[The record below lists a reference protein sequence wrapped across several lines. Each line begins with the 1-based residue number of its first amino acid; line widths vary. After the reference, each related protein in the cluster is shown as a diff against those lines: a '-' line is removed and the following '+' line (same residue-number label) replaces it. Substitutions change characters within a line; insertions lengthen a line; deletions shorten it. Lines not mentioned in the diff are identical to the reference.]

1 MKKIILSLLSTLFI
15 VALYAQDPAFNFG
28 DPIERPAGQID
39 VRLLGHTPQGYFSV
53 NKIAPSGAMQFS
65 PTIIVEYINSKQQQ
79 VLSHNLT
86 VETMEDYVNVVY
98 FNNTL
103 YLLKALFSKS
113 AGTNVLTAEPIG
125 RDGSGG
131 KAIEI
136 GTLPAEK
143 LAKRGL
149 FYAAA
154 SPDGSKLLILSQPEF
169 VKGEN
174 EKITITLYGN
184 GGFNKIWH
192 SEQTFPYEWTRAV
205 ENTPSVNNNGTAF
218 LLKKTDMKGDD
229 NTFSVFSFDGK
240 ALKEHKIALDGKKKV
255 HTIVS
260 AFNNAGDFTVGG
272 YFTED
277 AKVKLGFGT
286 ALHGSFLWQVDP
298 TGANA
303 KVAAINPFEKRK
315 DIIAKSIVFSGDKNI
330 LLGEWYYVNSKSASK
345 PGDMF
350 AKDYT
355 YSGNDVIIDG
365 FDAAGK
371 PLYAT
376 SIKKRN
382 ESVNDNGGMVSYFA
396 AVIKGKLYVIFNDDK
411 YNHDGKKNIIVFGSN
426 KIVVYATVDPVTG
439 AVTETKPVGFTG
451 PVGDKGGDMLLRPDV
466 FIKGDDTH
474 YMIRAENR
482 SGYRMGTVSF

>member
-1 MKKIILSLLSTLFI
+1 MKKTILPLLFILSLIHTR
-15 VALYAQDPAFNFG
+15 AQDPAFSFG
-28 DPIERPAGQID
+28 DPVTKPAGENE
-39 VRLLGHTPQGYFSV
+39 VRLLGHTPQGYFVV
-53 NKIAPSGAMQFS
+53 NRKAPSGMEFS
-65 PTIIVEYINSKQQQ
+65 PTIIVEYINNKQQQ
-79 VLSHNLT
+79 VFAHNLT
-86 VETMEDYVNVVY
+86 VDKLEDYVNVVY

-103 YLLKALFSKS
+103 YLLKALFSKD
-113 AGTNVLTAEPIG
+113 AGKNVLTAEPVG

-154 SPDGSKLLILSQPEF
+154 SPDGSKLLVLAQPEF

-174 EKITITLYGN
+174 EKITLTLYGN
-184 GGFNKIWH
+184 GFNKIWG

-205 ENTPSVNNNGTAF
+205 QNTPSVNNNGTAF

-229 NTFSVFSFDGK
+229 NTFSIFSFDGK
-240 ALKEHKIALDGKKKV
+240 TLKEQKIALDGKKKV

-260 AFNNAGDFTVGG
+260 AFNTAGDYTVGG
-272 YFTED
+272 YYTED

-286 ALHGSFLWQVDP
+286 ALHGSFLWQVDA

-303 KVAAINPFEKRK
+303 KISAINPFEKRK
-315 DIIAKSIVFSGDKNI
+315 DIIAKRIVFSGDKHI
-330 LLGEWYYVNSKSASK
+330 LLGEWYYVNSKPANR

-355 YSGNDVIIDG
+355 YSGNDIIVDG
-365 FDAAGK
+365 FDASGK

-382 ESVNDNGGMVSYFA
+382 ESVNDDGGMVSYFA
-396 AVIKGKLYVIFNDDK
+396 SVINGKLYFIFNDDK
-411 YNHDGKKNIIVFGSN
+411 TNHDGKKNIIVFGSN
-426 KIVVYATVDPVTG
+426 KIVVYAMVDPATG
-439 AVTETKPVGFTG
+439 ATAETKPVGFTG

-474 YMIRAENR
+474 YMIRAENYKA
-482 SGYRMGTVSF
+482 YRMGLVSF

>member
-1 MKKIILSLLSTLFI
+1 MKRIILSFFSSLLF
-15 VALYAQDPAFNFG
+15 VWVYAQDPAFSFG
-28 DPIERPAGQID
+28 DPISRPAGQTE
-39 VRLLGHTPQGYFSV
+39 VQLLGHTPQGYFSV

-65 PTIIVEYINSKQQQ
+65 PTIIVEYINNKQEQ
-79 VLSHNLT
+79 VFSQNLT
-86 VETMEDYVNVVY
+86 VQTLEDYVNVVY

-103 YLLKALFSKS
+103 YLLKALFSKD
-113 AGTNVLTAEPIG
+113 AGKNVLTAEPIG

-136 GTLPAEK
+136 GMLPAEK

-149 FYAAA
+149 FYATA
-154 SPDGSKLLILSQPEF
+154 SPDGSKLLVLSQPEF

-184 GGFNKIWH
+184 GGFSKIWQ

-205 ENTPSVNNNGTAF
+205 QNTPSVNNNGTAF

-229 NTFSVFSFDGK
+229 NTFSIFSFDGK

-260 AFNNAGDFTVGG
+260 AFNTAGDFTAGG
-272 YFTED
+272 YYTED

-286 ALHGSFLWQVDP
+286 ALHGSFLWQVDA

-303 KVAAINPFEKRK
+303 KISAINPFEKRK

-330 LLGEWYYVNSKSASK
+330 LLGEWYYVNAKSASR

-371 PLYAT
+371 SLYAA

-396 AVIKGKLYVIFNDDK
+396 SVIKGKIYIIFNDDK

-482 SGYRMGTVSF
+482 SAYRMGAVSF